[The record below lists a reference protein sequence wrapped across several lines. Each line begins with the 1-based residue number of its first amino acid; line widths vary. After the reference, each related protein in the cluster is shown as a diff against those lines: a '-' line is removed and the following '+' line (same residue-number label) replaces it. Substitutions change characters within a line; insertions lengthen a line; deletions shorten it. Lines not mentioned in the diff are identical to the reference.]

1 MSSLSMSRL
10 SICAAAIA
18 LLSVASAAAAPAYVP
33 STVNLRGGAGTA
45 NEILAKIPGGS
56 LVDAANCADGWCEVE
71 WQGKKGFAIETALDR
86 SGRVSRA
93 RPVAARPVGPGP
105 AIVAGPGPVVVGPPL
120 VVGGP
125 LLYPYGPPYAYG
137 YYGPRRYYG
146 YRRYYRRW

>member
-1 MSSLSMSRL
+1 MSPLSMSRL
-10 SICAAAIA
+10 SICAAIA

-56 LVDAANCADGWCEVE
+56 LVDAANCVEGWCEVE

-86 SGRVSRA
+86 SGRVRSP
-93 RPVAARPVGPGP
+93 RPVGARPVGPP
-105 AIVAGPGPVVVGPPL
+105 VAVAGPGPVVVGGPPL

-125 LLYPYGPPYAYG
+125 VFYPYGPYAYP
-137 YYGPRRYYG
+137 YYGPRYYG
-146 YRRYYRRW
+146 YRRWRRW